1 MQLWNPA
8 STFLFACVLITFA
21 LGRMTTSAWAAAP
34 DADALLS
41 SGSFNEGVAALEAHL
56 KVEPKDDVARLGLG
70 VTQFVSAVQRLG
82 QSMAVYGPQQ
92 PNFILWPTV
101 VPSDVPAPAEPL
113 TYPTLR
119 QINQEWLDDLAKIDA
134 TLAKLTSEEIKLPLH
149 VGRVTMNLG
158 TAETR
163 SLTLL
168 PVLRQFQLTQNGRE
182 ADFVIVFDR
191 ADVDWLRGYCHL
203 LSALSEIML
212 AYDGQELFDISAH
225 RLFQHAVIPHPFLLE
240 PNRSPVGGWFQFE
253 EIADAVAI
261 IHMLRFPLVEPKRMP
276 VALAHIEQTLS
287 LSHQMWKRIQAET
300 DNDREW
306 IPGTKQKGAI
316 NVAVTQEMLDN
327 WMQALTETE
336 QIVQGKK
343 LLPFWRGKPTRG
355 VNLRKAFLEPRP
367 LDIVLWVQGTAA
379 TPYLEEGELTKPDT
393 WQQINRA
400 FGGQFVGFGMW
411 FN

>member
-1 MQLWNPA
+1 MIRFAILMVLCGVGA
-8 STFLFACVLITFA
+8 SAQ
-21 LGRMTTSAWAAAP
+21 AATP
-34 DADALLS
+34 DVDALLS
-41 SGSFNEGVAALEAHL
+41 SGKFEEGVVALEAHL
-56 KVEPKDDVARLGLG
+56 KLEPRDDVARLGSG
-70 VTQFVSAVQRLG
+70 AIQFVSAVQKLG
-82 QSMAVYGPQQ
+82 RKMAVYGPR
-92 PNFILWPTV
+92 PRFDFSGRPAIA
-101 VPSDVPAPAEPL
+101 DVPAPAEPL
-113 TYPTLR
+113 TYLRLR
-119 QINQEWLDDLAKIDA
+119 QINQEWLDDLARIDA
-134 TLAKLTSEEIKLPLH
+134 TLAKITSEEIKLPLH

-306 IPGTKQKGAI
+306 IPGPKQKGAI

-327 WMQALTETE
+327 WMLALTETE

-355 VNLRKAFLEPRP
+355 VNLRKAFLEPRQ

>member
-1 MQLWNPA
+1 
-8 STFLFACVLITFA
+8 
-21 LGRMTTSAWAAAP
+21 
-34 DADALLS
+34 
-41 SGSFNEGVAALEAHL
+41 
-56 KVEPKDDVARLGLG
+56 
-70 VTQFVSAVQRLG
+70 
-82 QSMAVYGPQQ
+82 
-92 PNFILWPTV
+92 
-101 VPSDVPAPAEPL
+101 
-113 TYPTLR
+113 
-119 QINQEWLDDLAKIDA
+119 
-134 TLAKLTSEEIKLPLH
+134 
-149 VGRVTMNLG
+149 MNLG

>member
-1 MQLWNPA
+1 MQFWNPP
-8 STFLFACVLITFA
+8 SLWLFAWILITCA
-21 LGRMTTSAWAAAP
+21 LGGMTTAVGATSHDT
-34 DADALLS
+34 DAFLS
-41 SGSFNEGVAALEAHL
+41 SGKFDESVAALEAHL
-56 KVEPKDDVARLGLG
+56 KEQPKDDTARLGLG
-70 VTQFVSAVQRLG
+70 VTQFVGAVQRLG
-82 QSMAVYGPQQ
+82 QKLAVYGPR
-92 PNFILWPTV
+92 PRFDFSGRPAIA
-101 VPSDVPAPAEPL
+101 DVPAPAEPL
-113 TYPTLR
+113 TYPALR
-119 QINQEWLDDLAKIDA
+119 KINQEWLDDLARIEA
-134 TLAKLTSEEIKLPLH
+134 TLAKITSEEVKLPLH

-168 PVLRQFQLTQNGRE
+168 PMLRQFRLTQNGRE
-182 ADFVIVFDR
+182 ADFVIAFDR

-240 PNRSPVGGWFQFE
+240 PNRTPNGGWFQFE
-253 EIADAVAI
+253 ELADAVAI

-276 VALAHIEQTLS
+276 VALAHVEQTLS
-287 LSHQMWKRIQAET
+287 LSRQMWKRVLAET

-306 IPGTKQKGAI
+306 IPSPKQKGAI
-316 NVAVTQEMLDN
+316 NIPVTQEIVDN
-327 WMQALTETE
+327 WLRALDESE

-343 LLPFWRGKPTRG
+343 LIPFWRGKPTRG
-355 VNLRKAFLEPRP
+355 VNLRRVFLEPRQ
-367 LDIVLWVQGTAA
+367 LDIVLWIQGTAT

-400 FGGQFVGFGMW
+400 FGGRFVGFGFW

>member
-1 MQLWNPA
+1 MTMTRILMVVGLCWLVAPA
-8 STFLFACVLITFA
+8 F
-21 LGRMTTSAWAAAP
+21 GAAP
-34 DADALLS
+34 DADAFLS
-41 SGSFNEGVAALEAHL
+41 SGKFEEGIASLEAHL
-56 KVEPKDDVARLGLG
+56 KLEPKDDTARFGLG
-70 VTQFVSAVQRLG
+70 AIQFVSAVQRLG
-82 QSMAVYGPQQ
+82 QKMAVYGPR
-92 PNFILWPTV
+92 PRFDFSGRPAIA
-101 VPSDVPAPAEPL
+101 DVPAPAEPL
-113 TYPTLR
+113 TYARLR
-119 QINQEWLDDLAKIDA
+119 EINQEWLDDLAKIVA
-134 TLAKLTSEEIKLPLH
+134 TLAKITSEEIKLPLH

-168 PVLRQFQLTQNGRE
+168 PVMRQFQLTRNGRE

-191 ADVDWLRGYCHL
+191 ADVDWMRGYCHL

-212 AYDGQELFDISAH
+212 AYDGQGLFDVAAH
-225 RLFQHAVIPHPFLLE
+225 RLFQHAVVPHPFLLE
-240 PNRSPVGGWFQFE
+240 PNRSPNGGWFQFE

-287 LSHQMWKRIQAET
+287 LSRQMWKRIQAET

-306 IPGTKQKGAI
+306 IPGPKQTGAI
-316 NVAVTQEMLDN
+316 NVGVTQEMLDN
-327 WMQALTETE
+327 WMLALLETE

-355 VNLRKAFLEPRP
+355 VNLRKAFLEPRQ

>member
-1 MQLWNPA
+1 MIRFAILMILCGVAA
-8 STFLFACVLITFA
+8 SA
-21 LGRMTTSAWAAAP
+21 RAATP
-34 DADALLS
+34 DVDALLS
-41 SGSFNEGVAALEAHL
+41 SGKFEEGVVALEAHL
-56 KVEPKDDVARLGLG
+56 KVEPKDDTARFGLG
-70 VTQFVSAVQRLG
+70 AIQFVSAVQRLG
-82 QSMAVYGPQQ
+82 QKMAVYGPR
-92 PNFILWPTV
+92 PRFDFSGRPAIA
-101 VPSDVPAPAEPL
+101 DVPAPAEPL
-113 TYPTLR
+113 TYARLR
-119 QINQEWLDDLAKIDA
+119 EINQEWLDDLAKIEA
-134 TLAKLTSEEIKLPLH
+134 TLAKITSEEIKLPLH

-212 AYDGQELFDISAH
+212 AYDGQGLFDVAAH
-225 RLFQHAVIPHPFLLE
+225 RLFQHAKVPHEFLLE
-240 PNRSPVGGWFQFE
+240 PNRTSQAGWFQFE
-253 EIADAVAI
+253 ELADAIAF
-261 IHMLRFPLVEPKRMP
+261 IHMLRFPLVEPKRMQT
-276 VALAHIEQTLS
+276 ALAHIEQTLS
-287 LSHQMWKRIQAET
+287 LSRQMWKRIQAET
-300 DNDREW
+300 DNDHEW
-306 IPGTKQKGAI
+306 IPGPKQKGAI
-316 NVAVTQEMLDN
+316 NVNVTNEMVDN
-327 WMQALTETE
+327 WIRALDEAE

-343 LLPFWRGKPTRG
+343 LLPFWRGKATRG
-355 VNLRKAFLEPRP
+355 VNLRKAFLEARQ

-400 FGGQFVGFGMW
+400 FGGQFVGFGFW